1 MEKKNWVSFK
11 EKYEYAST
19 KNILWSDKLQGPF
32 SDEELPEV
40 LSNLREAKRTG
51 DVKDIRAL
59 VEKDV

>member
-32 SDEELPEV
+32 SDEELSEV
-40 LSNLREAKRTG
+40 LSNLREVKRLG
-51 DVKDIRAL
+51 DVKGIKVL
-59 VEKDV
+59 VEKN